1 MAEKPDY
8 EAGTASVAL
17 NGTTVTGVGTL
28 WAVADIQAGDMFGAS
43 GYPMTRVVEVLSNT
57 SMTIEP
63 WRGAALP
70 AGSAYFVR
78 YQPDGSR
85 FTSALRTLVA
95 AMTGGSVAALQAIT
109 GAANKLPYFQDAST
123 MATTDLTP
131 FARTLLDDANAAAVY
146 GTLGVIPNG
155 QLPDR
160 LKIGGGPTITDM
172 NLFTD
177 SGWAK
182 HAASC
187 ANAPLT
193 DPGYVLNINYG
204 TTGYNKQIWFS
215 MLNNKSYQRRQSVS
229 TWGEWSPYW
238 IGANLVT
245 NANNFIDYSGWGT
258 TSGGSSVNTPITSS
272 GFIQNFFFSD
282 GFNKQVWYQRDGLRQ
297 FQRSMA
303 SGVWSAWE
311 ETSGGLAATNGWLK
325 HPSGIIE
332 QWGSSIVALNASVSG
347 TITFPVP
354 FPNAIFSCQLTNGD
368 WGVSTHRAA
377 TLVVVSKTLS
387 TITMAAG
394 NGVAGSANIR
404 VDWSA
409 KGN

>member
-1 MAEKPDY
+1 MATKPDY
-8 EAGTASVAL
+8 EAGTVTVAA

-28 WAVADIQAGDMFGAS
+28 WVAADITPGDMFGAS
-43 GYPMTRVVEVLSNT
+43 GYPMTRVVAVNSNT
-57 SMTIEP
+57 SLTIEP
-63 WRGAALP
+63 WRGAALAAAP
-70 AGSAYFVR
+70 YFVR

-85 FTSALRTLVA
+85 FTAALRTLYA
-95 AMTGGSVAALQAIT
+95 SLSGGSVAALQALT
-109 GAANKLPYFQDAST
+109 GAANKLPYFQDANT
-123 MATTDLTP
+123 MALTDLSP
-131 FARTLLDDANAAAVY
+131 FARTILDDADAASVY
-146 GTLGVIPNG
+146 GTLGVIPNS
-155 QLPDR
+155 QIPDR

-172 NLFTD
+172 NSFTD

-204 TTGYNKQIWFS
+204 TAGYNQQLWFS

-229 TWGEWSPYW
+229 TWGNWSPYW
-238 IGANLVT
+238 IGADLVT
-245 NANNFIDYSGWGT
+245 NANNFTGYSGWGT
-258 TSGGSSVNTPITSS
+258 TSGGSSVNTPLAVA

-282 GFNKQVWYQRDGLRQ
+282 GFNRQIWYQRDGTRQ
-297 FQRSMA
+297 FQRYMA
-303 SGVWSAWE
+303 SSVWGSWE
-311 ETSGGLAATNGWLK
+311 EVGGGSVATSGWIK
-325 HPSGIIE
+325 HPSGLIE

-347 TITFPVP
+347 TITLPIP
-354 FPNAIFSCQLTNGD
+354 FPNSFFSCQLTNGD

-377 TLVVVSKTLS
+377 TLVVVSKTLTTL
-387 TITMAAG
+387 TIAAG